1 MSIRV
6 KFVRFGSA
14 VAVLSICLALVL
26 PGSGFVG
33 EANAA
38 GITKEAK
45 EKKKKN
51 KAPLIRKKTYDRLTE
66 AQELV
71 EAQKY
76 NEALAIL
83 KKIEGMSRLNSTEV
97 SQLWN
102 FYAYIYFSQGNYPK
116 AITAY
121 QKLLQQPDLQPALRG
136 STLYTLSQLYFVT
149 EDYKRALSTVQEW
162 MAITEDPGPDAYAL
176 LGQAHYKLEQYKK
189 AIPPLKKAVALQKA
203 KGKPVKE
210 NWYLLLRVNYYEL
223 KDYKNMIVVLHD
235 LVSLYPKKQYLQDLA
250 GAYSQVGD
258 TKKQL
263 GIMEAMY
270 DAGLVTRESQIKNLA
285 SLFIMHGVPY
295 KAAKVLEKGMKE
307 GNVKET
313 EKILGLLSQSWMQ
326 SREDKKAIPPLRKAA
341 AMSSDGELW
350 VRLGQAYAN
359 VDQWNDA
366 IKALRTGLQ
375 KGGLKRRGAAN
386 ILLGM
391 SYYNMKMLEKAK
403 SAFAAAS
410 RTGTRKNKQAADQ
423 WIKYIDT
430 ELERAEALAQG

>member
-6 KFVRFGSA
+6 NFFRLSRSA
-14 VAVLSICLALVL
+14 AVLSICFSLALM
-26 PGSGFVG
+26 GGGFAE
-33 EANAA
+33 EAAAA
-38 GITKEAK
+38 GITKK

-51 KAPLIRKKTYDRLTE
+51 KAPLIRKKTYDRLMK

-76 NEALAIL
+76 NEALAVL
-83 KKIEGMSRLNSTEV
+83 KKIEGMSRLNNTEV

-102 FYAYIYFSQGNYPK
+102 FYAYIYFSQENYPK

-121 QKLLQQPDLQPALRG
+121 QKLLKQPDLQPGLRG

-149 EDYKRALSTVQEW
+149 EDYKKALSTVQEW

-176 LGQAHYKLEQYKK
+176 LGQAYYKLDQYKK

-203 KGKPVKE
+203 KGKRVKE

-223 KDYKNMIVVLHD
+223 KDYKNMAVVLRA

-250 GAYSQVGD
+250 GAYSQMGD

-270 DAGLVTRESQIKNLA
+270 ETGYVTSESQIKNLA

-295 KAAKVLEKGMKE
+295 KAAKVLKKGMDE
-307 GNVKET
+307 GTVKKT
-313 EKILGLLSQSWMQ
+313 EKTLALLSQSWMQ

-341 AMSSDGELW
+341 VLSSGGKLW

-359 VDQWNDA
+359 VDQWNEA

-391 SYYNMKMLEKAK
+391 SYYNMKMLNKAK
-403 SAFAAAS
+403 TAFAAAS
-410 RTGTRKNKQAADQ
+410 KSGNTKNKKAAGQ

-430 ELERAEALAQG
+430 ELERLESLAQN

>member
-14 VAVLSICLALVL
+14 VAALGICLALVL

-149 EDYKRALSTVQEW
+149 EDYKRALSTLQEW

-307 GNVKET
+307 GYVKET

-375 KGGLKRRGAAN
+375 KGGLKRRGATN

>member
-1 MSIRV
+1 MT
-6 KFVRFGSA
+6 
-14 VAVLSICLALVL
+14 ICFSLALL
-26 PGSGFVG
+26 GGSYVE
-33 EANAA
+33 EATAA

-51 KAPLIRKKTYDRLTE
+51 KAPLIRKKTYDRLMQ

-83 KKIEGMSRLNSTEV
+83 KKIEGMSRLNSTEK

-102 FYAYIYFSQGNYPK
+102 FYAYIYFSQENYPK

-121 QKLLQQPDLQPALRG
+121 QKLLQQPDLQPGMRG

-149 EDYKRALSTVQEW
+149 EDYKKALSTVKEW
-162 MAITEDPGPDAYAL
+162 MAITESPGPDAYAL
-176 LGQAHYKLEQYKK
+176 LGQAYYKLEQYKQ
-189 AIPPLKKAVALQKA
+189 AIPPLKKAVALQKEL
-203 KGKPVKE
+203 GKPVKE

-223 KDYKNMIVVLHD
+223 KDYKNMIGVLRS

-250 GAYSQVGD
+250 GAYSQIGD

-270 DAGLVTRESQIKNLA
+270 ETGYVTSESQIKNLA

-295 KAAKVLEKGMKE
+295 KAAKVLKKGIDD
-307 GNVKET
+307 GSVKET
-313 EKILGLLSQSWMQ
+313 EKILSLLSQSWMQ

-341 AMSSDGELW
+341 AMSSGGELW
-350 VRLGQAYAN
+350 VRLGQAHAN
-359 VDQWNDA
+359 VDQWNEA
-366 IKALRTGLQ
+366 IKALKTGLQ
-375 KGGLKRRGAAN
+375 RGGLKRRGAAN

-391 SYYNMKMLEKAK
+391 SYYNMKMLNQAK

-410 RTGTRKNKQAADQ
+410 RTGTSKNKQAADQ

-430 ELERAEALAQG
+430 ELERVESLAQR